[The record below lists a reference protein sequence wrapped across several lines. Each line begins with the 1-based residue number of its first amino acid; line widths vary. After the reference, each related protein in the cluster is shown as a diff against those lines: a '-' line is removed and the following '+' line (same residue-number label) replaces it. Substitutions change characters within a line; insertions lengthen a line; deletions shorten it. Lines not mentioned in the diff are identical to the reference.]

1 MFVEVVKVLE
11 EDPNV
16 PEEVQEVL
24 QKETWICE
32 EVSDVSEEVLEVI
45 EGSHWSIGK
54 FLMYLG
60 RLWMSLI

>member
-16 PEEVQEVL
+16 PEEVQEVR

-54 FLMYLG
+54 YLG
-60 RLWMSLI
+60 RLWMH

>member
-1 MFVEVVKVLE
+1 MFVGVIQVLE

>member
-16 PEEVQEVL
+16 PEEVQEVR

-45 EGSHWSIGK
+45 EGSHWSFGK

-60 RLWMSLI
+60 RLWMH